1 MTHLVWL
8 WYIFILCQEILIY
21 CHNPNCYNLC
31 ECGVI
36 CLRIIFL
43 LCFRKPYVSHSI
55 APRQCNSTSIFQPS
69 EKAQALYS
77 KMKSFMDKYVYP
89 AEQVIILADNSIK
102 IIPWP
107 HRFFLKFFPVWE
119 RMSHVKQQKRVAKVQ
134 DNQGVFS
141 SSPHCNVFSLLC
153 SLFIQN
159 DAEKNFK
166 KNLLTRVIKCFR
178 QRKLYLSTI
187 QLLEIL
193 GKKIGNLK
201 HYSSL
206 GLLWACKQSWNTV
219 EHPSF
224 NGGIKGT
231 YSIF

>member
-89 AEQVIILADNSIK
+89 AEQVIILADNRIK

-107 HRFFLKFFPVWE
+107 HRFFLKFFLVWG

-141 SSPHCNVFSLLC
+141 SSPHCNLFSLLC
-153 SLFIQN
+153 CLFTQN

-166 KNLLTRVIKCFR
+166 KNLLTRVIKNVSGRGNYIYQQYNFWKYWKK
-178 QRKLYLSTI
+178 KLVI
-187 QLLEIL
+187 WNIIL
-193 GKKIGNLK
+193 
-201 HYSSL
+201 
-206 GLLWACKQSWNTV
+206 V
-219 EHPSF
+219 
-224 NGGIKGT
+224 
-231 YSIF
+231 